1 MHYGL
6 SFKKYISIKSLI
18 SELGFKVQIRK
29 SELQAQQVNVIHTS
43 YRNYWDKLKL
53 QFVVLNFYQI

>member
-1 MHYGL
+1 MRYGL

-29 SELQAQQVNVIHTS
+29 SEFQAQQVNVIHT
-43 YRNYWDKLKL
+43 YRNY
-53 QFVVLNFYQI
+53 